1 MFERHNHE
9 TLPPDLGKI
18 FARRRMKDLKVE
30 LWNTFADSGLTGICD
45 DDCSV
50 VPRILP
56 ASYLS
61 AIVGAAR
68 DITEF
73 LLKYL
78 AFPEDRLLALHHST
92 PVTRYL
98 LNRIGVLDHRPR
110 RLTGTIR
117 YDFAIEGPP
126 RPDNPPKLFEINE
139 IGFDGLGRSSH
150 IQKAILALFP
160 ELRKRVRVLDTARS
174 EARNMSRLG
183 KRLLRLQYDVYS
195 WEEEVTIAEARR
207 HGVEIEMVSPEI
219 FGIEMDP
226 DFPLLRRAPVSL
238 RRKRLVA
245 GGSPAPPDAVQ
256 ISYSFELPDYKE
268 GRDLF
273 RSIVRSRTPH
283 YSPFLTGLVAPKS
296 TLVLLDDH
304 DLQEEL
310 LGARRARRLRGSLLP
325 VKLLSDCLDEVKRKY
340 RQLVIKQVD
349 GLGGELV
356 FVGKEI
362 LPQLDRIPA
371 RQRRDWIVQKRV
383 LPNTIEV
390 DGIRSRRRRVMGDLG
405 VFVQYDWDGERFL
418 NFQVGGMIT
427 RATNRSKKVN
437 VSGGGIQV
445 PVMFDRTR

>member
-1 MFERHNHE
+1 MFDKHYHERMS
-9 TLPPDLGKI
+9 PDLRKL
-18 FARRRMKDLKVE
+18 FARRGVRDLKVA
-30 LWNTFADSGLTGICD
+30 LWNAFFDSELTGICD
-45 DDCSV
+45 DDCSA

-56 ASYLS
+56 ASYLPT
-61 AIVGAAR
+61 IVGAAR
-68 DITEF
+68 DTTEF

-78 AFPEDRLLALHHST
+78 AFPDHRLLALHHST

-98 LNRIGVLDHRPR
+98 LNQIGVLDHRPR
-110 RLTGTIR
+110 RLTGSIR

-139 IGFDGLGRSSH
+139 IGFDGSGRSSY
-150 IQKAILALFP
+150 IQKAILTLFP

-174 EARNMSRLG
+174 ELRNMSRLG
-183 KRLLRLQYDVYS
+183 RRLLRLQYDVYN
-195 WEEEVTIAEARR
+195 WEDEVNIAEARR
-207 HGVEIEMVSPEI
+207 QGLEMELVSPEV

-226 DFPLLRRAPVSL
+226 DFPLLRRAPISV
-238 RRKRLVA
+238 RRNRLVV
-245 GGSPAPPDAVQ
+245 GGSSAPPDAVQ
-256 ISYSFELPDYKE
+256 ISYSFELPDYEE

-273 RSIVRSRTPH
+273 RSIVRSRTHH

-296 TLVLLDDH
+296 TLLLLDDH

-310 LGARRARRLRGSLLP
+310 LGPRRARRLRRSLLP
-325 VKLLSDCLDEVKRKY
+325 VRLLSDCFDEVKRKY
-340 RQLVIKQVD
+340 RRLVIKQVD

-362 LPQLDRIPA
+362 LPQLDKIPA

-383 LPNTIEV
+383 LPNVIEV
-390 DGIRSRRRRVMGDLG
+390 DGILSRRRRVMADLG
-405 VFVQYDWDGERFL
+405 VFVHYDWDGERFRS
-418 NFQVGGMIT
+418 FRVGGMIT

-445 PVMFDRTR
+445 PVMFDRAR